1 MREIY
6 FEKPYVTIYFDGS
19 KSLGIAEWRGSL
31 TSAEYRE
38 AFGKCLELTNEKKLV
53 NWLGDNRKLLAI
65 SEQDQEW
72 TFQVAAP
79 ILLRST
85 LQKMATLVSE
95 DMYSQMAVTGLFDRA
110 SPVISFENQYF
121 KEFEKALEWL

>member
-6 FEKPYVTIYFDGS
+6 FEKPYVTIYFDES

-31 TSAEYRE
+31 TSADYRE
-38 AFGKCLELTNEKKLV
+38 AFGKCLELTNEKKLA

-65 SEQDQEW
+65 SEEDQEW

-79 ILLRST
+79 ILLRSS
-85 LQKMATLVSE
+85 LRKMATLVSE
-95 DMYSQMAVTGLFDRA
+95 DIYSQMAVTGLFDRA
-110 SPVISFENQYF
+110 
-121 KEFEKALEWL
+121 